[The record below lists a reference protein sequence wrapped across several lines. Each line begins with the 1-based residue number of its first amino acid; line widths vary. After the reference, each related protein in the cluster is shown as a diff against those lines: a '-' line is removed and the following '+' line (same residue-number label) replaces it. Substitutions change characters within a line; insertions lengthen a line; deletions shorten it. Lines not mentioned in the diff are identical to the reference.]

1 MRGQNDAGD
10 KPARPKVSIAE
21 LLTRVCHLFYG
32 SNMSRPVDER
42 LPDQLRSAIVQYLIR
57 HGLTGL
63 SLRPLAKAL
72 GCTPRVLLY
81 HFGSKEK
88 LLVDVL
94 AHIRR
99 QQSATY
105 DRLEAR
111 SLTQACQII
120 WKRMSAPDS
129 EPLFRL
135 FFEAYGIALR
145 YPRLY
150 KDFLH
155 DTIEHWLQ
163 LIAKELYC
171 AGYNREEA
179 RAVATVVLAG
189 LRGFMLDFCT
199 THDRKRLDG
208 AVALWL
214 RNLDS
219 TLSAGKEA
227 ANTSC

>member
-1 MRGQNDAGD
+1 
-10 KPARPKVSIAE
+10 V
-21 LLTRVCHLFYG
+21 
-32 SNMSRPVDER
+32 SRPINEKR
-42 LPDQLRSAIVQYLIR
+42 PEELRNAIVRYLIK

-88 LLVDVL
+88 MVIEVL
-94 AHIRR
+94 AEVRR
-99 QQSATY
+99 GQRVAYSQIE
-105 DRLEAR
+105 EA
-111 SLTQACQII
+111 SFTEGYLSI

-150 KDFLH
+150 KEFLR
-155 DTIEHWLQ
+155 DTIENWLQ
-163 LIAKELYC
+163 PITDDLRGERYQRKQ
-171 AGYNREEA
+171 A
-179 RAVATVVLAG
+179 RAIATIVLSG

-199 THDRKRLDG
+199 THDRKRIDQ
-208 AVALWL
+208 AVELWL
-214 RNLDS
+214 RSLDAMLT
-219 TLSAGKEA
+219 TLKEA
-227 ANTSC
+227 S

>member
-1 MRGQNDAGD
+1 
-10 KPARPKVSIAE
+10 
-21 LLTRVCHLFYG
+21 
-32 SNMSRPVDER
+32 MSRPINEKR
-42 LPDQLRSAIVQYLIR
+42 PEELRNAIVRYLIK

-88 LLVDVL
+88 MVIEVL
-94 AHIRR
+94 AQVRR
-99 QQSATY
+99 GQRVAY
-105 DRLEAR
+105 GRIEEA
-111 SLTQACQII
+111 SFTEDYLTI

-150 KDFLH
+150 KAFLH
-155 DTIEHWLQ
+155 DTIENWLQ
-163 LIAKELYC
+163 LMTDDLEGERYQCKQ
-171 AGYNREEA
+171 A
-179 RAVATVVLAG
+179 RAIATIVLAG

-199 THDRKRLDG
+199 THDRKRVDE
-208 AVALWL
+208 AVELWL
-214 RNLDS
+214 RSLDGMLA
-219 TLSAGKEA
+219 TLKEA
-227 ANTSC
+227 L

>member
-1 MRGQNDAGD
+1 
-10 KPARPKVSIAE
+10 
-21 LLTRVCHLFYG
+21 
-32 SNMSRPVDER
+32 MSRPINEKR
-42 LPDQLRSAIVQYLIR
+42 PEELRNAIVRYLIK

-88 LLVDVL
+88 MVIEVL
-94 AHIRR
+94 AQIRR
-99 QQSATY
+99 GQRVTY
-105 DRLEAR
+105 GRIEEA
-111 SLTQACQII
+111 SFTQGYLTI

-150 KDFLH
+150 KAFLH
-155 DTIEHWLQ
+155 DTIQNWLQ
-163 LIAKELYC
+163 LMTDELEGERYQC
-171 AGYNREEA
+171 EQA
-179 RAVATVVLAG
+179 RAIATIVLAG

-199 THDRKRLDG
+199 THDRKRVDQ
-208 AVALWL
+208 AVELWL
-214 RNLDS
+214 HSLDS
-219 TLSAGKEA
+219 MLTTLKEA
-227 ANTSC
+227 